1 MSYADRLLEILAAR
15 GNACLVGLDPHLDLL
30 PADFAVARDPRVER
44 SERADAIAR
53 FCCEI
58 VDLAAGKV
66 PAVKLQSAFFEV
78 FGADGA
84 AAWERV
90 VRAARECGLIVI
102 GDVKR
107 GDIASTAAAYATA
120 FLEGAPGCDPATL
133 CDAVTIHAFLGA
145 DSVEP
150 FVLACERASAGI
162 YVLVRTSNPGSADF
176 QRHGDPELS
185 EVVARHVARWG
196 ERVVGERGLS
206 SVGAVVGATHA
217 RELAR
222 FQDLMPR
229 TPLLLPGYGAQGA
242 RARDVLPLLDARED
256 GTPSGTLVNSSRA
269 ILFAG
274 REPEHRGLHW
284 KDASSRALQ
293 RMIAELA
300 RTPRS

>member
-1 MSYADRLLEILAAR
+1 VSYADRLLAALDTR
-15 GNACLVGLDPHLDLL
+15 GNACLVGIDPHLELL
-30 PADFAVARDPRVER
+30 PAEFAVARDPRVER
-44 SERADAIAR
+44 AERANAIAR

-58 VDLAAGKV
+58 VDLAAGRV
-66 PAVKLQSAFFEV
+66 PAVKLQSAFFEI

-90 VRAARECGLIVI
+90 VRAARESGLIVI

-120 FLEGAPGCDPATL
+120 FLEGTAGCDRSSL
-133 CDAVTIHAFLGA
+133 CDAVTINAFLGA

-150 FVLACERASAGI
+150 FVLACERADAGV

-176 QRHGDPELS
+176 QRHGEPELS

-196 ERVVGERGLS
+196 ERVMGERGLS

-222 FQDLMPR
+222 FRELLPR
-229 TPLLLPGYGAQGA
+229 APLLLPGYGAQGA
-242 RARDVLPLLDARED
+242 RAGDVLPLLGARAD

-269 ILFAG
+269 ILFAA
-274 REPEHRGLHW
+274 REPEHRALHW
-284 KDASSRALQ
+284 KDASSRALE

-300 RTPRS
+300 SAPRS